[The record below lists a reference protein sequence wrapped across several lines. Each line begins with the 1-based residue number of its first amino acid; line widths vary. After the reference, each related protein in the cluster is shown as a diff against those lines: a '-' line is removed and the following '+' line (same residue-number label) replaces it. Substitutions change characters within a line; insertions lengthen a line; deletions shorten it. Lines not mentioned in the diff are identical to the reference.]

1 MEARTDP
8 TRLRHVGMRVC
19 GSCVAW
25 RSLVRLCKL
34 LRDATMFDVVATAG
48 LRLRP
53 TSTEQVSNI
62 ELYGVMVDNA
72 GQ

>member
-1 MEARTDP
+1 
-8 TRLRHVGMRVC
+8 
-19 GSCVAW
+19 
-25 RSLVRLCKL
+25 
-34 LRDATMFDVVATAG
+34 MFDVVATAG

-62 ELYGVMVDNA
+62 DLYGVMVDNA